1 MPTSIVTGGAGF
13 IGSHIVDLLIEK
25 GHKVIIIDNLS
36 TGNKKNINPLAKFYQ
51 TDIASPEIAA
61 IFIQEKP
68 DFVFHLAAQIDVR
81 ISVSDPLLDAK
92 TNILGALNI
101 IENSSMS
108 NVKKIIFASTGGAIY
123 GEAGI
128 IPTPE
133 GYPEKPLSPYGIA
146 KLSIEKYLY
155 YYKTIKNLDYTALRM
170 ANIYGPRQNS
180 QGEAGVIAIFIDK
193 LLRGEQP
200 IINGDGTNTRDY
212 LYVKDTAKAYILALE
227 KPVSGEFNLGTAKE
241 TTVNEIYKKITE
253 KMQIDAL
260 PVYGPAKLGEQK
272 RSCLDWQ
279 KAKKELGWTPEY
291 DLDKGIAETV
301 EWFKANINY

>member
-36 TGNKKNINPLAKFYQ
+36 TGSKKNINPQAKFCE
-51 TDIASPEIAA
+51 TDIASPKIAA
-61 IFIQEKP
+61 IFSREKP

-81 ISVSDPLLDAK
+81 ISVADPLLDAQ
-92 TNILGALNI
+92 TNILGSLNI
-101 IENSSMS
+101 IENSSKS

-123 GEAGI
+123 GEADI

-133 GYPEKPLSPYGIA
+133 DYPEKPLSPYGIA

-155 YYKTIKNLDYTALRM
+155 YYKMIKNLNYTALRM

-180 QGEAGVIAIFIDK
+180 KGEAGVIAIFIDK

-200 IINGDGTNTRDY
+200 IINGAGTITRDY
-212 LYVKDTAKAYILALE
+212 VYVKDAAKAYMMSVE

-241 TTVNEIYKKITE
+241 TTVNEIYQKITE
-253 KMQIDAL
+253 KMQINTP
-260 PVYGPAKLGEQK
+260 PVHGPEKIGEQK

-279 KAKKELGWTPEY
+279 KAQRVFGWSPKY
-291 DLDKGIAETV
+291 DLDKGITETV
-301 EWFKANINY
+301 EWFKSQK

>member
-1 MPTSIVTGGAGF
+1 MYTSLVTGGAGF

-36 TGNKKNINPLAKFYQ
+36 TGNKKNINPKAKFYQ
-51 TDIASPEIAA
+51 TDITSPEIAA
-61 IFIQEKP
+61 IFTKEKP

-81 ISVSDPLLDAK
+81 VSVSDPILDAQ

-101 IENSSMS
+101 IENSSKS
-108 NVKKIIFASTGGAIY
+108 NVNKIIFASTGGAIY
-123 GEAGI
+123 GEADI

-155 YYKTIKNLDYTALRM
+155 YYRTIKNLDYASLRM

-180 QGEAGVIAIFIDK
+180 KSEAGVIAIFIDK
-193 LLRGEQP
+193 LLQGEQP
-200 IINGDGTNTRDY
+200 IINGDGTIARDY
-212 LYVKDTAKAYILALE
+212 VYVKDAAKAYILALE
-227 KPVSGEFNLGTAKE
+227 KPVSGEFNIGTAKE
-241 TTVNEIYKKITE
+241 TTVNEIYQKIIE
-253 KMQIDAL
+253 KIQIDAL
-260 PVYGPAKLGEQK
+260 PIHGPAKVGEQK
-272 RSCLDWQ
+272 RSCLSWK
-279 KAKKELGWTPEY
+279 KANKELGWSPEY

-301 EWFKANINY
+301 KWFRAQK